1 MSMIEKLASGRVMTI
16 EPLGNGLWQLWE
28 ECDSYFSEV
37 FTSQELAALGNELIA
52 LANTDKQEP

>member
-1 MSMIEKLASGRVMTI
+1 MTI